1 MTTSSSKTT
10 LFHRLC
16 QEQTLL
22 AAWQLV
28 KSKNA
33 AGGLDGVSVAQ
44 YNENIGEHLAA
55 IVSELR
61 QGSWTPQPYLRV
73 EIPKKNSEKRKLGL
87 LTIKDKII
95 QQAILTLISPQFDRL
110 FVNNS
115 YGYRPQK
122 GPVRAIHRTHNLCQM
137 KKTQWVLRLDIDNYF
152 DTIDHTILF
161 QRLQPYVKDDEI
173 LRLIQLCVSMGNVTH
188 KGHWVESSMGVPQ
201 GAILSPLL
209 SNFYLHP
216 FDQFILS
223 RTPHYVRYADDFV
236 VLLPSEEDAKQLL
249 EQIISF
255 LDTRLKLKLNEPLLL
270 PKKEPFE
277 FLGIQFLN
285 GDIGLS
291 GDKLNDL
298 TERIS
303 TFHLDGTGNMSK
315 ESAKSYSGIKNYYG
329 QLLPQPTLE
338 LLDTV
343 LLNTLKQLVS
353 TNHRQIP
360 NKSFLIQWLAGIE
373 FLSTDRLLHRKA
385 LQQEIVDTYLQAK
398 GAKAVEEGKAKNQ
411 RIVAQRKIEYHRKEA
426 EGAELIVNTPGAYVG
441 MSGGTIVVRNKKE
454 QLAKHPVG
462 TLRHLTILSRGV
474 SLSSNA
480 ISLCME
486 NKIPIDFFDTKGK
499 LTASILT
506 PKYMDATHWL
516 SQATL
521 PEERRFPLAQ
531 KILYGKIKNQ
541 SNLIKYFGK
550 YHDKNQPYLS
560 ESGIMATE
568 RLAAL
573 SNSIKQQVFSNNY
586 RETLMAIESQAAV
599 TYWEYIR
606 VLLHDDGVDFDH
618 REHQGATDLFNSLLN
633 YGYAL
638 LYARVWQALL
648 AARLNPTESVI
659 HVKQA
664 GKPTLV
670 YDVVELFRAQAVD
683 RIAVSMVQKHLPL
696 EICNGKL
703 SDNTRALL
711 AKNILE
717 RFNRYEKYRGTEMQ
731 FHQVILRQAHEIAE
745 FIENNTTYRPYI
757 SKW

>member
-1 MTTSSSKTT
+1 MAAGS

-33 AGGLDGVSVAQ
+33 AGGLDGVSVVQ

-188 KGHWVESSMGVPQ
+188 KGHWVESAMGVPQ

-303 TFHLDGTGNMSK
+303 TFHLDGTGNLSK

-353 TNHRQIP
+353 SNHRQIP
-360 NKSFLIQWLAGIE
+360 NKSFLLQWLAGIE

-426 EGAELIVNTPGAYVG
+426 EGAELIVNTAGAYIG
-441 MSGGTIVVRNKKE
+441 MDGGTIVVRNKKE

-506 PKYMDATHWL
+506 PKYMESTHWL
-516 SQATL
+516 AQATM
-521 PEERRFPLAQ
+521 PEERRFTLAK

-541 SNLIKYFGK
+541 TNLIKYFGK
-550 YHDKNQPYLS
+550 YHEKALPSLS
-560 ESGIMATE
+560 GSGTAATE

-573 SNSIKQQVFSNNY
+573 ADKLKELDKADNY
-586 RETLMAIESQAAV
+586 RETVMAIESQAAV

-606 VLLHDDGVDFDH
+606 ILLHDDGVGFEQ

-633 YGYAL
+633 YGYSL

-648 AARLNPTESVI
+648 AAHLNPTESVI
-659 HVKQA
+659 HVKQP
-664 GKPTLV
+664 GKPTLAF
-670 YDVVELFRAQAVD
+670 DVVELFRAQAVD
-683 RIAVSMVQKHLPL
+683 RIAVSMIQKHLPL
-696 EICNGKL
+696 EINDGRL
-703 SDNTRALL
+703 TDSTRALL
-711 AKNILE
+711 AKSVLE
-717 RFNRYEKYRGTEMQ
+717 RFHRYEKYRGTEMQ

>member
-1 MTTSSSKTT
+1 MAGAA
-10 LFHRLC
+10 LFDRLC
-16 QEQTLL
+16 KPETLL

-33 AGGLDGVSVAQ
+33 AGGLDGVSVQQ
-44 YNENIGEHLAA
+44 YNVNIGTHLAD
-55 IVSELR
+55 IITELR

-73 EIPKKNSEKRKLGL
+73 EIPKKNAEKRKLGL

-115 YGYRPQK
+115 YGYRTQK
-122 GPVRAIHRTHNLCQM
+122 GPVRAIHRTDGLCQM

-188 KGHWVESSMGVPQ
+188 KGHWVENSMGVPQ

-236 VLLPSEEDAKQLL
+236 VFLPSEEEAIQLL
-249 EQIISF
+249 QQIISF
-255 LDTRLKLKLNEPLLL
+255 LDSRLKLKLNEPQML
-270 PKKEPFE
+270 PKSEPFE
-277 FLGIQFLN
+277 FLGIQFSN
-285 GDIGLS
+285 GSIGLS
-291 GDKLNDL
+291 GEKLSEL

-303 TFHLDGTGNMSK
+303 AFHLDGTGNLSK

-343 LLNTLKQLVS
+343 LLDTLKQLVS

-373 FLSTDRLLHRKA
+373 FLSADRLLHRKA

-398 GAKAVEEGKAKNQ
+398 GAKAVEEGKAKNR
-411 RIVAQRKIEYHRKEA
+411 RIISQRKIEYHRKEA
-426 EGAELIVNTPGAYVG
+426 EGAELLVNTPGAYIG
-441 MSGGTIVVRNKKE
+441 MAGGTITVRNKKE
-454 QLAKHPVG
+454 VLAKHHVSS
-462 TLRHLTILSRGV
+462 LKHLTILSQGV

-480 ISLCME
+480 IALCME
-486 NKIPIDFFDTKGK
+486 NKIPVDFFDTRGK
-499 LTASILT
+499 HTASILS
-506 PKYMDATHWL
+506 PKYMDTSHWL
-516 SQATL
+516 AQATMTD
-521 PEERRFPLAQ
+521 EKRFVLAK
-531 KILYGKIKNQ
+531 KILFGKIKNQ
-541 SNLIKYFGK
+541 TNLIKYFGK
-550 YHDKNQPYLS
+550 YHDKTLPSIS
-560 ESGIMATE
+560 EYGIIATD
-568 RLAAL
+568 RLA
-573 SNSIKQQVFSNNY
+573 SISDNIKNLDYSDNY
-586 RETLMAIESQAAV
+586 RETLMAVESQAAV

-633 YGYAL
+633 YGYSL

-648 AARLNPTESVI
+648 ATRLNPTESVI
-659 HVKQA
+659 HVKQP
-664 GKPTLV
+664 GKPTLTF
-670 YDVVELFRAQAVD
+670 DVVELFRAQAVD

-703 SDNTRALL
+703 SDTTRALL

>member
-1 MTTSSSKTT
+1 M
-10 LFHRLC
+10 
-16 QEQTLL
+16 L

-33 AGGLDGVSVAQ
+33 AGGLDGVSVTQ
-44 YNENIGEHLAA
+44 YNQNISEHLAS
-55 IVSELR
+55 IISELR
-61 QGSWTPQPYLRV
+61 QGSWTPHPYLRV

-122 GPVRAIHRTHNLCQM
+122 GPIHAIHRTRNLCQM

-152 DTIDHTILF
+152 DTIDHSILF

-188 KGHWVESSMGVPQ
+188 KGQWVESAMGVPQ

-216 FDQFILS
+216 FDQFVLS

-236 VLLPSEEDAKQLL
+236 VLLPTEEDAKNLL
-249 EQIISF
+249 NQIITF
-255 LDTRLKLKLNEPLLL
+255 LNSRLKLKLNEPLLL
-270 PKKEPFE
+270 AKSDPFE

-285 GDIGLS
+285 GTIGLS
-291 GDKLNDL
+291 NDKLSEL

-303 TFHLDGTGNMSK
+303 SFHLDGNGCLSR
-315 ESAKSYSGIKNYYG
+315 ESAKSLSGIKNYYG

-343 LLNTLKQLVS
+343 LLVTLRQLV
-353 TNHRQIP
+353 TTQYKQIP
-360 NKSFLIQWLAGIE
+360 NKSFLTQWLTEIE
-373 FLSTDRLLHRKA
+373 FLSADSQLHRKNI
-385 LQQEIVDTYLQAK
+385 QQEIVDNYLQAK
-398 GAKAVEEGKAKNQ
+398 GTKAVEEGKAKNQ
-411 RIVAQRKIEYHRKEA
+411 RIITQRKIEYHRKEA

-454 QLAKHPVG
+454 LLAKHPVN
-462 TLRHLTILSRGV
+462 TLKHLTILSRGV

-480 ISLCME
+480 IDLCME
-486 NKIPIDFFDTKGK
+486 HRIPIDFFDTKGK
-499 LTASILT
+499 LKASILT
-506 PKYMDATHWL
+506 PRHIETSHWL
-516 SQATL
+516 AQATL
-521 PEERRFPLAQ
+521 PDEHRFILAQ

-541 SNLIKYFGK
+541 TNLIKYFGK
-550 YHDKNQPYLS
+550 YHDKTIPSLS
-560 ESGIMATE
+560 QSGIMATE
-568 RLAAL
+568 RLASLADRL
-573 SNSIKQQVFSNNY
+573 KQLDYTVNY
-586 RETLMAIESQAAV
+586 RETVMSIESQAAV

-606 VLLHDDGVDFDH
+606 VLLHDDGIDFEQ
-618 REHQGATDLFNSLLN
+618 REHQGATDLFNSILN

-648 AARLNPTESVI
+648 AVHLNPTESVI
-659 HVKQA
+659 HVKQP

-683 RIAVSMVQKHLPL
+683 RIAISMVQKHLPL
-696 EICNGKL
+696 EVCEGRL
-703 SDNTRALL
+703 SDRTRALL
-711 AKNILE
+711 AKHILE
-717 RFNRYEKYRGTEMQ
+717 RFCRYEKYRGTEMQ
-731 FHQVILRQAHEIAE
+731 FQQVILQQAQEIADY
-745 FIENNTTYRPYI
+745 IENHTTYRPYL

>member
-1 MTTSSSKTT
+1 MSTT

-44 YNENIGEHLAA
+44 YNENIGNHLAD
-55 IVSELR
+55 IITELR

-73 EIPKKNSEKRKLGL
+73 EIPKKKSEKRQLGL

-115 YGYRPQK
+115 YGYRNQK
-122 GPVRAIHRTHNLCQM
+122 GPIRAIHRTHNLCQM

-152 DTIDHTILF
+152 DSIDHTILF

-173 LRLIQLCVSMGNVTH
+173 LRLIQLCVTMGNVTH
-188 KGHWVESSMGVPQ
+188 KGQWVENNKGVPQ

-236 VLLPSEEDAKQLL
+236 AFFPNEEEAKQLL

-255 LDTRLKLKLNEPLLL
+255 LDTRLKLKLNEPQIL
-270 PKKEPFE
+270 PKSEPFE
-277 FLGIQFLN
+277 FLGIQFSN
-285 GDIGLS
+285 GSIGLS
-291 GDKLNDL
+291 GEKLSDL

-303 TFHLDGTGNMSK
+303 SFHLDGNGSLSR

-338 LLDTV
+338 RLDTILLDTLR
-343 LLNTLKQLVS
+343 LLVA

-360 NKSFLIQWLAGIE
+360 NKSFLIRWLSAIE
-373 FLSTDRLLHRKA
+373 FLSSDHILRRKK

-398 GAKAVEEGKAKNQ
+398 GTKAVEEGLAKN
-411 RIVAQRKIEYHRKEA
+411 RHIITQRKIEYHRKEA
-426 EGAELIVNTPGAYVG
+426 EGAELIVNTPGAYIG
-441 MSGGTIVVRNKKE
+441 MTGGNILVRNKNQ
-454 QLAKHPVG
+454 QLAKHPVN
-462 TLRHLTILSRGV
+462 TLKHLTVLSRGI
-474 SLSSNA
+474 SISSNA
-480 ISLCME
+480 IDLCME
-486 NKIPIDFFDTKGK
+486 HKIPIDFFDTSGK
-499 LTASILT
+499 LKASILT
-506 PKYMDATHWL
+506 PKYTETSHWL
-516 SQATL
+516 SQAAL
-521 PEERRFPLAQ
+521 SGERRFTLAC

-541 SNLIKYFGK
+541 TNLIKYFGK
-550 YHDKNQPYLS
+550 YHDKSHPSMPGNS
-560 ESGIMATE
+560 IIATE
-568 RLAAL
+568 RLL
-573 SNSIKQQVFSNNY
+573 SLANKLKTLTYTDNY
-586 RETLMAIESQAAV
+586 RESVMAIESQAAV

-606 VLLHDDGVDFDH
+606 LLLLDDGIGFEQ
-618 REHQGATDLFNSLLN
+618 RERQGATDLFNSLLN

-648 AARLNPTESVI
+648 AARLNPAESVI
-659 HVKQA
+659 HVKQP

-696 EICNGKL
+696 EICNGRL

-731 FHQVILRQAHEIAE
+731 FHQVILKQAHEIAE
-745 FIENNTTYRPYI
+745 FIENNSTYRPYI